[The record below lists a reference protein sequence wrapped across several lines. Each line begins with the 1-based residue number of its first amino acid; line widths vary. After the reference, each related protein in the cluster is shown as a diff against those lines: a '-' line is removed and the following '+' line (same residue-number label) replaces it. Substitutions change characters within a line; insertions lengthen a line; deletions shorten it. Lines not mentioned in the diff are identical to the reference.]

1 MKAIIMAGGH
11 GTRLRPLTCTF
22 PKPMARIL
30 NRPVMEHSI
39 LLLKKHGITD
49 IGVTLMYL
57 PEQIRSYFGDG
68 SAWGVKL
75 TYFTEE
81 TPLGTAGSVKNTGDF
96 LDDDFLVI
104 SGDALTDMDLSAFIA
119 FHKAKGAEASLLLK
133 RMDIPLSYGVVV
145 TDGEGRILRFLEKP
159 TWSQVFS
166 DTVNTGI
173 YILNPSALRLAEKMP
188 CDFSK
193 DIFPRLLAQGR
204 PLYGFTGEGYW
215 CDIGDL
221 DAYRHCHYDIFAEK
235 ANVKIDACRLRDGV
249 YAEEGAVIEAGAV
262 IEPPVLIGKNT
273 HIRSGARIDGYT
285 VLGEGCVIA
294 PGVSIKRSVLSDYV
308 TVEKNAQIR
317 GSILCSRS
325 HVGES
330 ASLYEQSVLGEESR
344 VGADAVVKPGVR
356 IWPCK
361 TVGQGEI
368 VSENLVWGNA
378 LTDTLFCE
386 RGMRGPTDTD
396 LTPHTAEKLGR
407 TVGSAFPG
415 RIGIASDGDPASQ
428 MLKYAVM
435 SGLMST
441 GQPIYDFGSQPLP
454 ITRSGVKVYGL
465 SGAVHAAVRD
475 NTGFLDV
482 ITASGAG
489 PGPEGARKLE
499 SRFVQEDFLRREA
512 DALPA
517 VTDLGEYK
525 LRYLRQ
531 ILRSTGKTPGMRIAA
546 AAGSDW
552 GRQLLSSAAAELGCT
567 LLLEAETR
575 LAENED
581 ALRRFAESVPA
592 RGCAFGAIIDPACE
606 TVRLVDERG
615 RMLSR
620 DMYTALAAL
629 LVMEK
634 YKNARIFAAA
644 SAPPVLEEMAGAYG
658 ASVIRTK
665 DSPAMLMQG
674 LSGGDPDTEAQF
686 ILHFDG
692 VGAVIRILDFLHK
705 RKTTLSALTDRI
717 PRFFTRRHEVPCAP
731 GDKGRIIRTLSEA
744 MPHADK
750 TDGIKIAE
758 NSGWVLILPDGERP
772 VCRIVAH
779 ADREEYAAELTDLYE
794 GKIREI
800 LHNTP
805 APSNTQNS

>member
-11 GTRLRPLTCTF
+11 GTRLRPLTCTA

-75 TYFTEE
+75 TYFLEE

-96 LDDDFLVI
+96 PDEDFLVI
-104 SGDALTDMDLSAFIA
+104 SGDALTDADLSAFIA

-145 TDGEGRILRFLEKP
+145 TDSDGRIVRFLEKP

-173 YILNPSALRLAEKMP
+173 YLLNPSVLRLAEKLP

-193 DIFPRLLAQGR
+193 DIFPRLLEEGR
-204 PLYGFTGEGYW
+204 PLFGYTSAGYW

-221 DAYRHCHYDIFAEK
+221 DAYRHCHYDIFAGK
-235 ANVKIDACRLRDGV
+235 TDVKIDACRLREGV
-249 YAEEGAVIEAGAV
+249 YAEEGAVIEAGAI

-273 HIRSGARIDGYT
+273 HIKSGARVDGYT
-285 VLGEGCVIA
+285 TLGEGCVVS
-294 PGVSIKRSVLSDYV
+294 PGASIKRSVLLDHV

-317 GSILCSRS
+317 GSILCSRT
-325 HVGES
+325 HVGEG

-344 VGADAVVKPGVR
+344 VGADSVVKPGVR
-356 IWPCK
+356 VWPCK
-361 TVGQGEI
+361 AVGQGEI
-368 VSENLVWGNA
+368 LSENLVWGNA
-378 LTDTLFCE
+378 GTPELFCE

-396 LTPHTAEKLGR
+396 LSPSHAEKLGQA
-407 TVGSAFPG
+407 VGTAFPG
-415 RIGIASDGDPASQ
+415 RIGIASDGDPASL
-428 MLKYAVM
+428 MLKYATM

-441 GQPIYDFGSQPLP
+441 GQEIFDFGSQPLP

-465 SGAVHAAVRD
+465 SAAVHAAVRE

-482 ITASGAG
+482 LTRGGASLGA
-489 PGPEGARKLE
+489 EGARKLE
-499 SRFVQEDFLRREA
+499 SRFVQEDFARKEA
-512 DALPA
+512 ASLPA

-525 LRYLRQ
+525 LYYLRQ
-531 ILRSTGKTPGMRIAA
+531 ILRGVGKAPGMRIAA
-546 AAGSDW
+546 AAASDW

-567 LLLEAETR
+567 LLLEAED
-575 LAENED
+575 LLPED
-581 ALRRFAESVPA
+581 TKAFRRFAESIPA
-592 RGCAFGAIIDPACE
+592 RGCAFGAVIDPAGE

-615 RMLSR
+615 RMLDR
-620 DMYTALAAL
+620 DVYTALVAL

-644 SAPPVLEEMAGAYG
+644 SAPPVLEEMAEKYG

-692 VGAVIRILDFLHK
+692 VGAVIHVLDFL
-705 RKTTLSALTDRI
+705 RTQKTTLSALTDRI
-717 PRFFTRRHEVPCAP
+717 PRFYTRRHEVPCAP
-731 GDKGRIIRTLSEA
+731 GDKGRIIRSLSETA
-744 MPHADK
+744 PNADK
-750 TDGIKIAE
+750 TDGVKITE
-758 NSGWVLILPDGERP
+758 KTGWVLILPDGERP
-772 VCRIVAH
+772 VCRIVTH
-779 ADREEYAAELTDLYE
+779 AAREEYAAELTDLYD

-800 LHNTP
+800 LHREK
-805 APSNTQNS
+805 